1 MKTFLVVLGV
11 IVLLLIGGLI
21 GGYAYVTH
29 IINSPQGTGEAETF
43 LITKGEGVREIADKM
58 VSAGLIRSAEIF
70 QFYLWQQGYVSKI
83 QTGSYQI
90 SPTESMKEIAAKLIG
105 GGTNPDERRVT
116 LIEGL
121 RRDEIA
127 QKIED
132 AGLGSASQFLS
143 LTSSVSAWNYP
154 FLSSAPRNATLEGFL
169 YPDTYVF
176 STKNT
181 MQQIIKKMLDNFQT
195 KTATLQAEVN
205 NASSIQD
212 FFKLVTLASIVQA
225 EVPHPEMQAM
235 VAGIFYNRLRVGM
248 KLQSNVTV
256 NFALKNRESALSLS
270 DISIDSP
277 YNTYKYTGLT
287 PGPIDS
293 PGLSAITAVL
303 NPTSSDYFFFLT
315 KPDGTPVYSKTAA
328 EHNAAKA
335 KYLK

>member
-1 MKTFLVVLGV
+1 MKTFLIVLGV

-29 IINSPQGTGEAETF
+29 IINSPQGTGEAQTF
-43 LITKGEGVREIADKM
+43 LVTKGEGVREIAEKM
-58 VSAGLIRSAEIF
+58 AAAGLIRNAEIF
-70 QFYLWQQGYVSKI
+70 QFYLWQQGYVAKI

-90 SPTESMKEIAAKLIG
+90 DPSESMKAIAAKLIG
-105 GGTNPDERRVT
+105 GGVNPDERRVT
-116 LIEGL
+116 FIEGL

-127 QKIED
+127 KKIED
-132 AGLGSASQFLS
+132 AGLGSAAQFLS
-143 LTSSVSAWNYP
+143 LTASTIAWNYP
-154 FLSSAPRNATLEGFL
+154 FLSSAPSGATLEGFL
-169 YPDTYVF
+169 FPDTYVF

-195 KTATLQAEVN
+195 KTAAFQTEAG
-205 NASSIQD
+205 SSTTQQN
-212 FFKLVTLASIVQA
+212 FFKVVTLASIVQA

-256 NFALKNRESALSLS
+256 NFALKNREPALSLT

-277 YNTYKYTGLT
+277 YNTYKYAGLT
-287 PGPIDS
+287 PGPIDN
-293 PGLSAITAVL
+293 PGLSAISAVL

-328 EHNAAKA
+328 EHNTAKA